1 MNKKEARI
9 IALETFAENA
19 ELLIE
24 SDTVSAAIKSTEDC
38 KLINEAFD
46 ELSESLR
53 KKAEKLKMKRN

>member
-24 SDTVSAAIKSTEDC
+24 SDTVSAAIKLTEDC

-46 ELSESLR
+46 ELSESLGE
-53 KKAEKLKMKRN
+53 KAEKLKMRRK